1 MMSSPVGE
9 SVAKKVGSSIVVD
22 MRVAPMFSHER
33 IQVPNLKAVFG
44 GWGLPYIGLIYS
56 LHRF

>member
-44 GWGLPYIGLIYS
+44 GGDYLT
-56 LHRF
+56 